1 MDGVIALIANPAAQN
16 GRGAWAAV
24 EAAGYLQARIGADRF
39 RLLLTERPGHAVAL
53 AAGLPPEVGAV
64 LALGGDGIV
73 NEVACGLM
81 ERDRADRPVLGVVPA
96 GSGNDYAATLGMA
109 SSIEKAIDQ
118 ILAFRTGPADV
129 GRVNGRYFVETLS
142 FGLDAAIALDT
153 MDRRV
158 RTGRAGTRLYLESA
172 VDQLFHH
179 LSVYDFSLDVLR
191 AAPPAREGASAPA
204 AAESSAGA
212 GQSGS
217 CYLFAVQVGP
227 TYGGHFRITPEA
239 SLDDGLLDLCWATP
253 TLAPKRALAVL
264 LAARFGRH
272 TRNPHIHFERASALT
287 LSFADAPPAQ
297 IDGERIEGSRFS
309 IDCIPGAL
317 TVAFGK

>member
-1 MDGVIALIANPAAQN
+1 MAIGKIALIANPAAQN
-16 GRGAWAAV
+16 GRGSWAAV
-24 EAAGYLQARIGADRF
+24 EAASHLRARVGADGF

-53 AAGLPPEVGAV
+53 AAGLGEEVGAV
-64 LALGGDGIV
+64 IALGGDGIV
-73 NEVACGLM
+73 NEVASGLM
-81 ERDRADRPVLGVVPA
+81 ERPAAARPALGVIPA

-109 SSIEKAIDQ
+109 SSIPRAIDQ
-118 ILAFRTGPADV
+118 ILAFRTGPADI

-153 MDRRV
+153 MERRV

-179 LSVYDFSLDVLR
+179 LETYDFALNVLR
-191 AAPPAREGASAPA
+191 AAPGLAPIYLK
-204 AAESSAGA
+204 
-212 GQSGS
+212 GS
-217 CYLFAVQVGP
+217 CYLFAVQMGP

-253 TLAPKRALAVL
+253 TLTAKRALAVL

-272 TRNPHIHFERASALT
+272 TGNRHIHFERAEALE
-287 LSFADAPPAQ
+287 LSFGCEPPAQ
-297 IDGERIEGSRFS
+297 IDGEKIEGDHFI

-317 TVAFGK
+317 TVIFG

>member
-1 MDGVIALIANPAAQN
+1 MAIGQIALIANPAAQN
-16 GRGAWAAV
+16 GRGSWAAV
-24 EAAGYLQARIGADRF
+24 EAASHLRARVGADGF
-39 RLLLTERPGHAVAL
+39 RLLLTERPGHATAL
-53 AAGLPPEVGAV
+53 AAGLGEEVAAV
-64 LALGGDGIV
+64 IALGGDGIV
-73 NEVACGLM
+73 NEVASGLM
-81 ERDRADRPVLGVVPA
+81 ERPAAARPALGVIPA

-109 SSIEKAIDQ
+109 SSIPRAIDQ
-118 ILAFRTGPADV
+118 ILAFRTGPADI

-153 MDRRV
+153 MERRV

-179 LSVYDFSLDVLR
+179 LETYDFALNVPR
-191 AAPPAREGASAPA
+191 VAPGLAPIHLK
-204 AAESSAGA
+204 
-212 GQSGS
+212 GS

-239 SLDDGLLDLCWATP
+239 APDDGLLDLCWAVP
-253 TLAPKRALAVL
+253 KLAPGRALTVL

-272 TRNPHIHFERASALT
+272 TGNSHIHFERAEALE
-287 LSFADAPPAQ
+287 LSFDREPPAQ
-297 IDGERIEGSRFS
+297 IDGEKIEGDRFA

-317 TVAFGK
+317 TVIFG